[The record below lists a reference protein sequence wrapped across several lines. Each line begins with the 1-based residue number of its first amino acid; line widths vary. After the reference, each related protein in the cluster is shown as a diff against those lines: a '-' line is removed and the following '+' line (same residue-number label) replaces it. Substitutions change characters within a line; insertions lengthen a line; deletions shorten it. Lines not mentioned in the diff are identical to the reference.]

1 MKRKILFT
9 VTNDLSYDQRMI
21 RIATTLAQ
29 NGFDVSLIGRIKKQS
44 ISLGNEPFQQ
54 KRLGVFFSKGK
65 LFYLEYNL
73 RLFFFLLK
81 NRFDIVGSVDLDTL
95 LPCFLVAKIKRKPI
109 VFDAHEY
116 FTEVPEVVN
125 RPFTKGIWKLVGN
138 LIIPRLKY
146 AYTVSASLQQ
156 LFSEKYKIPFQLI
169 RNITAEV
176 HNLNTSKATK
186 RQATNPIILY
196 QGVLNKGRGLPE
208 IIEAMSTIPMAE
220 LWLAGEGDLS
230 TVLRTKVKKL
240 QLEER
245 VKFLGYLSPKTLKEI
260 TPKATIGLN
269 LIDNKGLS
277 YYYSL
282 ANKTFDYMHA
292 GVPAIHLNF
301 PEYQAIFKEIEIGVL
316 IDNLKKETLIN
327 AVNLLLN
334 DKVLYQNIQYNCL
347 KGKTIFNWDKEA
359 LKLIEFYNEIGS
371 SK

>member
-1 MKRKILFT
+1 MTILMKRKILFT

-125 RPFTKGIWKLVGN
+125 RPFTKGIWKLVGK

-146 AYTVSASLQQ
+146 AYTCLLYTSPSPRDRTRSRMPSSA
-156 LFSEKYKIPFQLI
+156 
-169 RNITAEV
+169 
-176 HNLNTSKATK
+176 
-186 RQATNPIILY
+186 
-196 QGVLNKGRGLPE
+196 
-208 IIEAMSTIPMAE
+208 
-220 LWLAGEGDLS
+220 
-230 TVLRTKVKKL
+230 
-240 QLEER
+240 
-245 VKFLGYLSPKTLKEI
+245 
-260 TPKATIGLN
+260 
-269 LIDNKGLS
+269 
-277 YYYSL
+277 
-282 ANKTFDYMHA
+282 
-292 GVPAIHLNF
+292 
-301 PEYQAIFKEIEIGVL
+301 
-316 IDNLKKETLIN
+316 
-327 AVNLLLN
+327 
-334 DKVLYQNIQYNCL
+334 
-347 KGKTIFNWDKEA
+347 
-359 LKLIEFYNEIGS
+359 
-371 SK
+371 